1 MIAKQSIGSSFM
13 GALSY
18 NMKKMNNPDKT
29 ERAELLATN
38 FISLEKS
45 VIKKEAVLVASLNPR
60 LKKNTYHTSLN
71 FAQGESVSNEKMLAV
86 AREYMERMGFDDN
99 PYFIFRH
106 NDSNHPHCHILV
118 LRTKFDGSTVSDSNN
133 YKRSEK
139 IVRQLERKYGLQQ
152 AEASE
157 RAILRAP
164 DKDEL
169 EMVQRTGRASRKMVL
184 QEKVNSALLKS
195 RTLKT
200 FISHLERAGVQVL
213 FNQASTGRVSG
224 ITYFMDDFKAKGQV
238 LGNRFKWAN
247 IIKTLDYEQ
256 ARDSQE
262 ISQANSR
269 TRAKFGE
276 GSKNRSRGTGADSRD
291 LEGHTPQPNG
301 PGQLPRRNGGRAQE
315 EAKPSGRIGAKDDN
329 NGGYDSETGEAT
341 AENEEIAND
350 HILHGDRTATG
361 IHHGLGLKGLG
372 IDIVPEEDSDRRR
385 RRRRRSR

>member
-18 NMKKMNNPDKT
+18 NMKKMNVPDKK

-45 VIKKEAVLVASLNPR
+45 VIKKEVDLVASLSPR

-71 FAQGESVSNEKMLAV
+71 FAQGESVSNEKMLEI
-86 AREYMERMGFDDN
+86 AREYMEGMGFDDN

-106 NDSNHPHCHILV
+106 HDSNHPHCHILA

-139 IVRQLERKYGLQQ
+139 IVRQLEKKYGLQR

-184 QEKVNSALLKS
+184 QEKVNSALLQS
-195 RTLKT
+195 RTIKS
-200 FISHLERAGVQVL
+200 FITHLEQAGVQVL

-224 ITYFMDDFKAKGQV
+224 ITYFMDDFKAKGQA

-247 IIKTLDYEQ
+247 IINTIDYEQ
-256 ARDSQE
+256 NRDGQA

-269 TRAKFGE
+269 TKARYGE
-276 GSKNRSRGTGADSRD
+276 GKAGSSTV
-291 LEGHTPQPNG
+291 
-301 PGQLPRRNGGRAQE
+301 
-315 EAKPSGRIGAKDDN
+315 
-329 NGGYDSETGEAT
+329 
-341 AENEEIAND
+341 
-350 HILHGDRTATG
+350 
-361 IHHGLGLKGLG
+361 HGLHN
-372 IDIVPEEDSDRRR
+372 E
-385 RRRRRSR
+385 

>member
-18 NMKKMNNPDKT
+18 NLKKMHNAEKAG
-29 ERAELLATN
+29 RAELLDTN

-45 VIKKEAVLVASLNPR
+45 VVKKEVDMVASLNPR

-71 FAQGESVSNEKMLAV
+71 FAQGESLSNEKMLAV
-86 AREYMERMGFDDN
+86 AREYMEQMGFDDN

-106 NDSNHPHCHILV
+106 HDSNHPHCHILA

-139 IVRQLERKYGLQQ
+139 IVRQLETKYGLQQ

-157 RAILRAP
+157 RSILRAP

-195 RTLKT
+195 HSLKS
-200 FISHLERAGVQVL
+200 FITHLEQAGVQVL

-224 ITYFMDDFKAKGQV
+224 ITYLIGDFKANGQA

-262 ISQANSR
+262 ISEANRR
-269 TRAKFGE
+269 TRAKYGE
-276 GSKNRSRGTGADSRD
+276 GSSGRPGDVRPAGRGVESHRRQPRRTEQAATFAGPWAEQEARSPRQLGEVD
-291 LEGHTPQPNG
+291 EGHRKYPDG
-301 PGQLPRRNGGRAQE
+301 L
-315 EAKPSGRIGAKDDN
+315 
-329 NGGYDSETGEAT
+329 GEAT
-341 AENEEIAND
+341 AENEETADD
-350 HILHGDRTATG
+350 HLLHGDRAAPG
-361 IHHGLGLKGLG
+361 FHHGLGLKGLG
-372 IDIVPEEDSDRRR
+372 IDIVPEEEDNRMRRKRRR
-385 RRRRRSR
+385 

>member
-13 GALSY
+13 GALGY
-18 NMKKMNNPDKT
+18 NLKKMHHPDR
-29 ERAELLATN
+29 EVRAELLATN
-38 FISLEKS
+38 FISLDKS
-45 VIKKEAVLVASLNPR
+45 VIKKEVDIVASLNPR

-71 FAQGESVSNEKMLAV
+71 FAQGENVSNEKMLAV
-86 AREYMERMGFDDN
+86 AREYMEQMGFDDN

-106 NDSNHPHCHILV
+106 HDSNHPHCHILA

-139 IVRQLERKYGLQQ
+139 IVRQLETKYGLQQ

-157 RAILRAP
+157 RSIIRAP

-184 QEKVNSALLKS
+184 QEKVNTALLKS
-195 RTLKT
+195 STLKS
-200 FISHLERAGVQVL
+200 FITHLKQAGVGVL

-224 ITYFMDDFKAKGQV
+224 ITYFLDDFKAKGQT

-256 ARDSQE
+256 IRDSQE
-262 ISQANSR
+262 ISEANRR
-269 TRAKFGE
+269 TREKYGE
-276 GSKNRSRGTGADSRD
+276 GSKNRSRGTGPDSRN
-291 LEGHTPQPNG
+291 LGGHTSQPNG

-315 EAKPSGRIGAKDDN
+315 EAEPFGQIGAKNDN
-329 NGGYDSETGEAT
+329 YGGYGRETGEAT

-350 HILHGDRTATG
+350 HLLHGDRATPG
-361 IHHGLGLKGLG
+361 LHHGLGFKALG
-372 IDIVPEEDSDRRR
+372 IDIVPEEDSDRKRR
-385 RRRRRSR
+385 RRRR

>member
-13 GALSY
+13 GALNY
-18 NMKKMNNPDKT
+18 NLKKMNSLDKK
-29 ERAELLATN
+29 ERADLLATN
-38 FISLEKS
+38 FISLEKGM
-45 VIKKEAVLVASLNPR
+45 IKKEVDLVASLNPR

-86 AREYMERMGFDDN
+86 AREYMEQMGFDDN

-106 NDSNHPHCHILV
+106 HDSNHPHCHILA

-152 AEASE
+152 AVASE
-157 RAILRAP
+157 RSILRAP

-184 QEKVNSALLKS
+184 QEKVNSALLQS
-195 RTLKT
+195 RTIKS
-200 FISHLERAGVQVL
+200 FITHLEQAGVQVL

-224 ITYFMDDFKAKGQV
+224 ITYFMGDFKAKGQA

-247 IIKTLDYEQ
+247 IINTIDYEQ
-256 ARDSQE
+256 TRDGQE

-269 TRAKFGE
+269 TRAKYGE
-276 GSKNRSRGTGADSRD
+276 GKAGSSTV
-291 LEGHTPQPNG
+291 
-301 PGQLPRRNGGRAQE
+301 
-315 EAKPSGRIGAKDDN
+315 
-329 NGGYDSETGEAT
+329 
-341 AENEEIAND
+341 
-350 HILHGDRTATG
+350 
-361 IHHGLGLKGLG
+361 HGLHN
-372 IDIVPEEDSDRRR
+372 E
-385 RRRRRSR
+385 

>member
-18 NMKKMNNPDKT
+18 NLKKMHNAEKAG
-29 ERAELLATN
+29 RAELLATN
-38 FISLEKS
+38 FISLEKF
-45 VIKKEAVLVASLNPR
+45 VVKKEVDLVASLNPR

-71 FAQGESVSNEKMLAV
+71 FAQGESLSNEKMLAV
-86 AREYMERMGFDDN
+86 AREYMEQMGFDDN

-106 NDSNHPHCHILV
+106 HDSNHPHCHILA

-139 IVRQLERKYGLQQ
+139 IVRQLETKYGLQQ

-157 RAILRAP
+157 RSTLRAP

-169 EMVQRTGRASRKMVL
+169 EMVQRTGKASRKMVL

-195 RTLKT
+195 RSLKS
-200 FISHLERAGVQVL
+200 FITNLEQAGVQVL

-224 ITYFMDDFKAKGQV
+224 ITYFMGNFKAKGQA

-262 ISQANSR
+262 ISEANRR
-269 TRAKFGE
+269 TRAKYGE
-276 GSKNRSRGTGADSRD
+276 GSEGRRGVVRQAGRGVEIHHGQPESPEQAATFAGARAEQEARSHR
-291 LEGHTPQPNG
+291 
-301 PGQLPRRNGGRAQE
+301 QLGEVDERHGRYPDEFGEAATQNE
-315 EAKPSGRIGAKDDN
+315 EAVDG
-329 NGGYDSETGEAT
+329 
-341 AENEEIAND
+341 
-350 HILHGDRTATG
+350 HLLHGDRTTPG
-361 IHHGLGLKGLG
+361 LHHGLGLKGLG
-372 IDIVPEEDSDRRR
+372 IDIVPEEEDRRR
-385 RRRRRSR
+385 RKRRR

>member
-1 MIAKQSIGSSFM
+1 M
-13 GALSY
+13 GALGY
-18 NMKKMNNPDKT
+18 NLKKMQNA
-29 ERAELLATN
+29 EEAGRAELLATN

-45 VIKKEAVLVASLNPR
+45 VIKKEVDLVASLNPR

-71 FAQGESVSNEKMLAV
+71 FAQGESLSNEKMLAV
-86 AREYMERMGFDDN
+86 AREYMEQMGFDDN

-106 NDSNHPHCHILV
+106 HDSNHPHCHILA

-139 IVRQLERKYGLQQ
+139 IVRQLETKYGLQQ

-157 RAILRAP
+157 RSILRAP

-184 QEKVNSALLKS
+184 QEKVKSALLKS
-195 RTLKT
+195 RSLKS
-200 FISHLERAGVQVL
+200 FITHLEQAGVRVL

-224 ITYFMDDFKAKGQV
+224 ITYFMDDFKAKGQA

-247 IIKTLDYEQ
+247 IINTIDYEQ

-262 ISQANSR
+262 ISEANRR
-269 TRAKFGE
+269 TRATYAE
-276 GSKNRSRGTGADSRD
+276 GSKNRSRGIGSNSRD
-291 LEGHTPQPNG
+291 LGGHTSQPNG
-301 PGQLPRRNGGRAQE
+301 PGQLPKRNGGRAQE
-315 EAKPSGRIGAKDDN
+315 EAEPFGQIGAKNDN
-329 NGGYDSETGEAT
+329 YGGYGRETGEAT

-350 HILHGDRTATG
+350 HLLHGDRTAPG
-361 IHHGLGLKGLG
+361 FHHGLGLKGLG
-372 IDIVPEEDSDRRR
+372 IDIVPEEDSDQRRKRRR
-385 RRRRRSR
+385 R

>member
-1 MIAKQSIGSSFM
+1 M
-13 GALSY
+13 GALGY
-18 NMKKMNNPDKT
+18 NLKKMQNA
-29 ERAELLATN
+29 EEAGRAELLATN

-45 VIKKEAVLVASLNPR
+45 VIKKEVDLVASLNPR

-71 FAQGESVSNEKMLAV
+71 FAQGENVSNEKMLAV
-86 AREYMERMGFDDN
+86 AREYMEQMGFDDN

-106 NDSNHPHCHILV
+106 HDSNHPHCHILA

-133 YKRSEK
+133 YKRSEMV
-139 IVRQLERKYGLQQ
+139 VRQLERKYGLQQ

-157 RAILRAP
+157 RSILRAP

-195 RTLKT
+195 RTLKS
-200 FISHLERAGVQVL
+200 FINHLEQAGVQVL

-224 ITYFMDDFKAKGQV
+224 ITYFMDDFKAKGQA

-262 ISQANSR
+262 ISEANRR
-269 TRAKFGE
+269 TRATYGE
-276 GSKNRSRGTGADSRD
+276 GSSGRPGDVRPAGRGVESHRRQPGGIEQAATFTGARAEQEARSHR
-291 LEGHTPQPNG
+291 
-301 PGQLPRRNGGRAQE
+301 QLGEVDERYPDE
-315 EAKPSGRIGAKDDN
+315 F
-329 NGGYDSETGEAT
+329 GEAT
-341 AENEEIAND
+341 AENEEITDD
-350 HILHGDRTATG
+350 HLLHGDRSAPG
-361 IHHGLGLKGLG
+361 LHHGLGHKGLG

-385 RRRRRSR
+385 RRRRR

>member
-13 GALSY
+13 GALNY
-18 NMKKMNNPDKT
+18 NLKKMNRPDEK

-38 FISLEKS
+38 FISLGKEM
-45 VIKKEAVLVASLNPR
+45 IKKEVDLVASLNPR

-86 AREYMERMGFDDN
+86 AREYMEQMGFDDN

-106 NDSNHPHCHILV
+106 HDSNHPHCHILA

-152 AEASE
+152 AVASDLS
-157 RAILRAP
+157 ILRAP

-169 EMVQRTGRASRKMVL
+169 EMVRRTARASRKMVL
-184 QEKVNSALLKS
+184 QEKVNTALLKS
-195 RTLKT
+195 STLKT
-200 FISHLERAGVQVL
+200 FITHLEQAGVQVL

-224 ITYFMDDFKAKGQV
+224 ITYFMDDFRAKGQA
-238 LGNRFKWAN
+238 LGNRYKWAN

-256 ARDSQE
+256 TRDGQE

-269 TRAKFGE
+269 TKARYGE
-276 GSKNRSRGTGADSRD
+276 GKAGSSAELGLHRENPTNHQGGT
-291 LEGHTPQPNG
+291 EGPEQKPAN
-301 PGQLPRRNGGRAQE
+301 PGGRNTKE
-315 EAKPSGRIGAKDDN
+315 PGDCGHWDSGDGKYFN
-329 NGGYDSETGEAT
+329 ETVETT
-341 AENEEIAND
+341 AENEEAID
-350 HILHGDRTATG
+350 GHFLHGDRSAPG
-361 IHHGLGLKGLG
+361 LHHGFNFKALD
-372 IDIVPEEDSDRRR
+372 IDIVPEEEDVKRLRRR
-385 RRRRRSR
+385 KR